1 MAQLSKQALIVGNNT
16 SFPNNTTN
24 YITPAILR
32 SFNVDMIDSFVDE
45 IPYGAYTQSVNSSL
59 NSLNQFTAS
68 AAGLSTGSLL
78 VTASANINVIT
89 FTKGDGTTFNV
100 TVADTTNLTPLNQ
113 FTASQATINTAI
125 GASTSSLNSATASL
139 FTSASLSLTT
149 ASVNLNTI
157 TFTKG
162 DKSTFAITVN
172 TGSSTAS
179 IPTGT
184 ISGSQQIT
192 ALGFV
197 SSSVTASSLVTAS
210 VNVNILTFTKGDGS
224 QFNLTVAASGSVT
237 PGTVSGSA
245 QIVGLGFLQTSSFQT
260 YTSSIDNKFI
270 SVGASTASLNTYTQS
285 NDTKWTTLGGQTGSY
300 ITSAQT
306 SSMSVAT
313 ASIALAVSTSIS
325 SQNLQH
331 FVTFVDNSTGTQ
343 AIYVDGGIK
352 YNPNQDLL
360 LVNNITSSGY
370 ISASSL
376 NLSGTLT
383 ASLQT
388 GYVWVGNSGNVSTI
402 VATSSFAAVPLTSL
416 NAYTASNDTKWNTL
430 QTTTASFSAS
440 VASISAL
447 TGSYATTGS
456 NSFIG
461 TEIITGSLI
470 LSGSTTP
477 LIVSGNIT
485 QQGAFSFILS
495 GSTSKVTINQNAVT
509 IASGSVS
516 GAQTQAILGRLIG
529 ITHISASNQIGIISN
544 ANSLGSYG
552 PYPVI
557 FVTSGSNFATYNPIQ
572 FQNATSYTDGRTTF
586 TTPIQA
592 LAGEEVT
599 GSLSV
604 SGSKTIIGT
613 NTVTGSMI
621 TTGSFILT
629 GSAQGNVVS
638 MSISSNTASM
648 DLTKGNYFELTSSA
662 VVPLRIELTNIKAG
676 LTSTLI
682 ISASV
687 STSIVFSPNVGQPS
701 PGAYSGSAAASTDIL
716 SFVAFNTSKANLV
729 ATKNI
734 I

>member
-516 GAQTQAILGRLIG
+516 GAQTQAILGRTIG

-557 FVTSGSNFATYNPIQ
+557 FVTSGSKIATYNPIQ
-572 FQNATSYTDGRTTF
+572 FQGANQYTDGRTTF